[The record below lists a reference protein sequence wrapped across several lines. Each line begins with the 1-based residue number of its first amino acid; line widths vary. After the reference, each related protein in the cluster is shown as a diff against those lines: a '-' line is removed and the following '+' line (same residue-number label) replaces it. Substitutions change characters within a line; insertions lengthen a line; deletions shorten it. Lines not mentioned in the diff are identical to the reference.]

1 MKINACYV
9 YPVKGLTA
17 QPAETLQL
25 EPGQSVLGDRAFIFA
40 FGNAERIGPIGV
52 N

>member
-25 EPGQSVLGDRAFIFA
+25 EPGP
-40 FGNAERIGPIGV
+40 IGPW
-52 N
+52 